1 MTSVQA
7 TEQSP
12 PIRVQ
17 KTATHADNMT
27 DWVRA
32 KSKITVSVAPRKKMT
47 KSKQKI
53 KIDISLIYYFMDQ
66 QISTRINTIFLE
78 ARLQLSLLGSDSE
91 FFVFRNIFHIQNS
104 KLVIAIFGKLSNPV
118 TNESKQ
124 NIGTNLAQNLSMFEM
139 FFFSE
144 NN

>member
-7 TEQSP
+7 TEYSP

-47 KSKQKI
+47 KSK
-53 KIDISLIYYFMDQ
+53 
-66 QISTRINTIFLE
+66 LE
-78 ARLQLSLLGSDSE
+78 KKCFFNLLLYGPIPNRYRPE
-91 FFVFRNIFHIQNS
+91 
-104 KLVIAIFGKLSNPV
+104 
-118 TNESKQ
+118 
-124 NIGTNLAQNLSMFEM
+124 
-139 FFFSE
+139 
-144 NN
+144 